1 MLIDAAMEANASL
14 SNATAIE
21 AVSQS
26 ICWVM
31 RAYCVCHWWSKDDES
46 LYIHMYYSYMLTTIE
61 KLQYMY
67 YSYMLT
73 TIEKVAVCVLFLY
86 ADYYR
91 KSCSMCK

>member
-46 LYIHMYYSYMLTTIE
+46 LYIHMYYSYMLTTIG
-61 KLQYMY
+61 
-67 YSYMLT
+67 
-73 TIEKVAVCVLFLY
+73 KVAVYVLFLY

>member
-1 MLIDAAMEANASL
+1 MFIDAAMEANASL

-26 ICWVM
+26 IPM

-61 KLQYMY
+61 K
-67 YSYMLT
+67 
-73 TIEKVAVCVLFLY
+73 VAVYILFLY

-91 KSCSMCK
+91 KSCSMCIIPIC